1 MEPEKGDPSVRVTR
15 DDVAR
20 AVAAVGVVPGDTV
33 IFHSSLSSLGTVVGG
48 PDAVIDGFL
57 DAVGPTGTVAVP
69 TLCNWAP
76 GEQELV
82 FDRWD
87 PATTPSYVGRLTETL
102 RRRPEAVRSDH
113 ATHSVA
119 AIGAGATALCADHG
133 AAGRRPGPFGDQAF
147 AVASPWQRL
156 YDGDAA
162 YLFVGV
168 TLRVCTMVHFVE
180 SLLVERALA
189 RVRPDRRAALAA
201 EVQGWLTPGVWPSF
215 RVPDREVF
223 ESELEA
229 AGGEQRGQCGSATI
243 RCVRARRL
251 VDDWLVWAERDP
263 DLWLPEAYQAWLA
276 RGA

>member
-1 MEPEKGDPSVRVTR
+1 MEPEKGDPNVLVTR
-15 DDVAR
+15 DEVAG
-20 AVAAVGVVPGDTV
+20 ALAAVGVGPADTV

-48 PDAVIDGFL
+48 PDTVIDGFL
-57 DAVGPTGTVAVP
+57 DAVGPAGTVAVP

-133 AAGRRPGPFGDQAF
+133 ASGPRPGPFGERAF

-162 YLFVGV
+162 YVFVGV
-168 TLRVCTMVHFVE
+168 SLRVCTMVHFVE

-189 RVRPDRRAALAA
+189 PAQPERRAALAD
-201 EVQGWLTPGVWPSF
+201 EVQGWQKPGVWPSF
-215 RVPDREVF
+215 RVPDRELY
-223 ESELEA
+223 EAELAA
-229 AGGEQRGQCGSATI
+229 AGGVQRSRCGSATV

-251 VDDWLVWAERDP
+251 VDDWLLWAEADP
-263 DLWLPEAYQAWLA
+263 ERWLPEAYLGWLA
-276 RGA
+276 RCV